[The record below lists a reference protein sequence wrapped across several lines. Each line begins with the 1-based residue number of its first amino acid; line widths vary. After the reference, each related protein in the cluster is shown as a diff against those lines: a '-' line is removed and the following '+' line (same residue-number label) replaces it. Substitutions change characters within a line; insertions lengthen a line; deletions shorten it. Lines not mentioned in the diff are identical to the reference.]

1 VLHNEIARISW
12 ISESLADLV
21 ILAMIY
27 SYLGRSAKIH
37 VLNKLISK
45 RAYDLASLNFLYGN
59 FNIIYIKNGEYAVP
73 SSIFSRE
80 MLKSLFHA
88 DRIKAVIENS
98 FIKSSEFGNHEF
110 SDFRRDVMQY
120 GSLQRIL
127 VRPGGSPD
135 LDNIISLFRS
145 FADTGIEKG
154 NIHFWQQYSIAL
166 YINEEFELS
175 QKRLDTAKSLAR
187 EMSYYD
193 TFMLDHHQAR
203 LLVVSR
209 ARRVN
214 EYKDHEEAYVE
225 ALQTAVR
232 LISEHL
238 GEAFAGE
245 ALSIVKNSTRVKLAL
260 QAMLEAVSNRKP
272 NASVGLSLL
281 RRTVRDIRL
290 ALDALTQPE

>member
-1 VLHNEIARISW
+1 
-12 ISESLADLV
+12 
-21 ILAMIY
+21 MIY
-27 SYLGRSAKIH
+27 SYLGRSAKINII
-37 VLNKLISK
+37 NKLISK
-45 RAYDLASLNFLYGN
+45 RSYDLASVNFLYGN

-80 MLKSLFHA
+80 MLKSLFRA
-88 DRIKAVIENS
+88 DRIKSVIENS
-98 FIKSSEFGNHEF
+98 FVKSSEFGNHEF

-127 VRPGGSPD
+127 VQPGGAPD
-135 LDNIISLFRS
+135 LDSIISLFRS
-145 FADTGIEKG
+145 FADTGIEKS

-166 YINEEFELS
+166 YINGEYELS
-175 QKRLDTAKSLAR
+175 QRRLDTAKSLAR

-203 LLVVSR
+203 LLLVSR
-209 ARRVN
+209 ARKTN

-232 LISEHL
+232 LISDPNRQTERDTLYLSEHL

-245 ALSIVKNSTRVKLAL
+245 ALSIVRKSPRVSLAL
-260 QAMLEAVSNRKP
+260 HAMLEAVSSRRP
-272 NASVGLSLL
+272 NASVGSGLL

-290 ALDALTQPE
+290 ALETLAPAE